1 MVKVLIACLSCLNKS
16 HYSVCMLM
24 LCIKNE
30 EKRDCWWSGIKASV
44 PSRMCIIFYILETY
58 TRKFRKKKVCVF
70 SLAPTKKIKSTI
82 LYRSLKE
89 KRTTKKGKRSIV
101 VFSQKRLKNKTFNL

>member
-1 MVKVLIACLSCLNKS
+1 
-16 HYSVCMLM
+16 MLM
-24 LCIKNE
+24 LCKNK

-44 PSRMCIIFYILETY
+44 TGRMCIIFYILETY
-58 TRKFRKKKVCVF
+58 TRKFRKKKFVFF

-101 VFSQKRLKNKTFNL
+101 LFSQKRLKNKTFNLWGDGVGE